1 MSAPNKPITR
11 QRSTWEPIPHP
22 NLTQLEAAGAKSV
35 GCWRR
40 NVSDGF
46 LLVIIANEPDGWH
59 LSISFRDHRGNLS
72 RYPRWDEIT
81 DAHYGIAAIPED
93 VTMCMVL
100 PPPAEYVAV
109 HDTTF
114 HLHEMEARS

>member
-1 MSAPNKPITR
+1 MNDTR
-11 QRSTWEPIPHP
+11 CCCHHG
-22 NLTQLEAAGAKSV
+22 AA
-35 GCWRR
+35 
-40 NVSDGF
+40 VSGEWPEF
-46 LLVIIANEPDGWH
+46 QCA
-59 LSISFRDHRGNLS
+59 RC
-72 RYPRWDEIT
+72 PRWDEIT
-81 DAHYGIAAIPED
+81 DAHYGIGAIPED